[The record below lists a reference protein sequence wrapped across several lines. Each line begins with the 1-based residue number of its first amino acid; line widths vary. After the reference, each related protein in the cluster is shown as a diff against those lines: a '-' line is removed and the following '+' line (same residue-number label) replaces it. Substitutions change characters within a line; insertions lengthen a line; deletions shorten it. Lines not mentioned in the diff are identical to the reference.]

1 MKVILV
7 DDEPLIL
14 AHLEKL
20 IQKITGINIIGTYS
34 NAHDVMEA
42 IEHEQPDVIFLDVE
56 MPEVNGIELAERI
69 QSRWSQVNIVFVT
82 AYSEYAV
89 QAFDLNAVDYLLKP
103 VSFERMVKTF
113 SRLRKEDK
121 ASNHESTIE
130 RMVCCF
136 HSLQFKSPSQKNTNI
151 RWRTAKAKELFA
163 FLLQHRGKPI
173 SKDIILDLFWPET
186 EIDKGF
192 SHLYTTIYQ
201 IRKMLK
207 TVNFNIKIISIDNNY
222 VLDLNGV
229 RFDVEY
235 WEQQVSL
242 LPSLTKETLP
252 LYEEILEMYR
262 GDYLAEDGYLWAESE
277 RERLRTVWL
286 NQMLKVTSFLVSL
299 GKYTQAL
306 AYYHRVQEI
315 FPYVEDN
322 YFMLMQMYDKLGD
335 RNSVEIQ
342 YTNLKEMCATEFG
355 VEPKDEIQTW
365 YKQWKHHAATL
376 NVRMDR

>member
-34 NAHDVMEA
+34 NAHDVMKA

-69 QSRWSQVNIVFVT
+69 QSRWSQVNVVFVT

-121 ASNHESTIE
+121 DPNYEGTTGE
-130 RMVCCF
+130 MVCCF
-136 HSLQFKSPSQKNTNI
+136 HSLQFKSSSQKSTNV

-163 FLLQHRGKPI
+163 FLLQHRGKPVL
-173 SKDIILDLFWPET
+173 KDIILDLFWPET

-192 SHLYTTIYQ
+192 SHLYTTVYQ

-207 TVNFNIKIISIDNNY
+207 TVNFNIKITSIDNNY
-222 VLDLNGV
+222 LLDLNGV
-229 RFDVEY
+229 RLDVEH

-242 LPSLTKETLP
+242 LPPLTKETLP
-252 LYEEILEMYR
+252 LHEEILEMYQ

-277 RERLRTVWL
+277 RERLRSVWL
-286 NQMLKVTSFLVSL
+286 TQILKVTDYLVSL
-299 GKYTQAL
+299 GKYTEAI

-315 FPYVEDN
+315 FPFLEEN
-322 YFMLMQMYDKLGD
+322 YFMLMQMYAKLGD
-335 RNSVEIQ
+335 RNSVETQ
-342 YTNLKEMCATEFG
+342 YNSLKKMCETEFG
-355 VEPKDEIQTW
+355 VEPGDEIQAW
-365 YKQWKHHAATL
+365 YKQWRRRHKYIRTSGSE
-376 NVRMDR
+376 